1 MGKISDTPTLYLY
14 QLTTKVNQLN
24 CEKITILFSI
34 NNVISIFKAILIQK
48 YIFQII
54 VRLATNMVIR
64 FDWKIAFTL
73 STINTIIK
81 VLLYIDKQLIK
92 KPKYR
97 YSGFCLLSAWVTKN
111 RV

>member
-14 QLTTKVNQLN
+14 ELTTKVNQLN

-54 VRLATNMVIR
+54 VRLAT
-64 FDWKIAFTL
+64 IADSRIEGWVFL
-73 STINTIIK
+73 
-81 VLLYIDKQLIK
+81 Q
-92 KPKYR
+92 
-97 YSGFCLLSAWVTKN
+97 SGFGDLSIVYSLGQVLAKS
-111 RV
+111 